1 MSTITLLT
9 CVVSVLSTFLV
20 VGMVVLGFWVGWWVG
35 GKWKGRREGWWRV
48 WKWRFWKAEWA
59 RGWRVRLVDVE
70 GGRDEER
77 PLLVGNGE
85 RSGG

>member
-1 MSTITLLT
+1 VSTITLLT

-20 VGMVVLGFWVGWWVG
+20 VGMVVLGFRVGRWVG

-59 RGWRVRLVDVE
+59 RGWRVRLVDVD